1 MQKSVNFTQRLIF
14 SILPG
19 EHHITNMCKA
29 DKFYI
34 VSLHYSDNTIALAR
48 ITKKKNKKKHVETHG
63 ILLHGLIY
71 KSNKHVQDNAGVVLS
86 TFST

>member
-1 MQKSVNFTQRLIF
+1 
-14 SILPG
+14 
-19 EHHITNMCKA
+19 MCKA

-34 VSLHYSDNTIALAR
+34 VSLHFSDNTNTLA
-48 ITKKKNKKKHVETHG
+48 KMPEKQKHVETHG
-63 ILLHGLIY
+63 ILPYALIY